1 MGGKCLIF
9 GDKKVNRRAL
19 LKAGG
24 IAAASMLFPEQ
35 AFALG
40 RTLFPVEKKLSLY
53 NTHTGESLETVYSSR
68 GERLLDSLSEIN
80 NIMRDH
86 RSGEIVDIDAEL
98 LDTLYL
104 LSERMKAKSPFHII
118 SAYRSPET
126 NNMLRK
132 RSSGVARK
140 SMHMYGKAVDVRL
153 PGSNLEELRDAALHL
168 KRGGVGYY
176 PGSDFVH
183 LDVGP
188 YRYW

>member
-1 MGGKCLIF
+1 MSGKHSMLS
-9 GDKKVNRRAL
+9 DKKVNRRDL

-24 IAAASMLFPEQ
+24 VAAAAILFPEH
-35 AFALG
+35 ALALG
-40 RTLFPVEKKLSLY
+40 RGLFPVEKKLSLY
-53 NTHTGESLETVYSSR
+53 NIHTGESLDKVYYSR
-68 GERLLDSLSEIN
+68 GESLLDSLSEIN

-86 RSGEIVDIDAEL
+86 RSGDIKTIDTEL

-104 LSERMKAKSPFHII
+104 LSQRMKTQNAFHII

-132 RSSGVARK
+132 SSSGVAKK

-153 PGSNLEELRDAALHL
+153 PGSNLEELRDAALRL

>member
-1 MGGKCLIF
+1 MF
-9 GDKKVNRRAL
+9 GEKKVDRRGF

-24 IAAASMLFPEQ
+24 IAAAAILLPEH
-35 AFALG
+35 ALALG
-40 RTLFPVEKKLSLY
+40 RGLLPVEKRLSLY
-53 NTHTGESLETVYSSR
+53 NIHTGESLDKVYYSR
-68 GERLLDSLSEIN
+68 GERLRASLSEIN

-86 RSGEIVDIDAEL
+86 RSGEVENIDTEL

-104 LSERMKAKSPFHII
+104 LSQQLKSGTPFHII

-132 RSSGVARK
+132 SSSGVAKK

-153 PGSNLEELRDAALHL
+153 PGCNLEELRDAALQL

>member
-1 MGGKCLIF
+1 MGGKCLIYS
-9 GDKKVNRRAL
+9 DKKVNRRDL

-24 IAAASMLFPEQ
+24 IAAASMLIPEQ
-35 AFALG
+35 ALALG

-53 NTHTGESLETVYSSR
+53 NIHTGESLDRVCYSR
-68 GERLLDSLSEIN
+68 GERLLDSLSDIN
-80 NIMRDH
+80 RIMRDH
-86 RSGEIVDIDAEL
+86 RSGEVESIDTEL

-104 LSERMKAKSPFHII
+104 LSERMKNQNAFHII

-132 RSSGVARK
+132 SSSGVAKK
-140 SMHMYGKAVDVRL
+140 SMHMFGKAVDVRL

>member
-1 MGGKCLIF
+1 MF
-9 GDKKVNRRAL
+9 GEKKVDRRGF

-24 IAAASMLFPEQ
+24 IAAAAILLPEH
-35 AFALG
+35 ALALG
-40 RTLFPVEKKLSLY
+40 RGLFPVEKKLSLY
-53 NTHTGESLETVYSSR
+53 NTHTGESLDRVYYSR
-68 GERLLDSLSEIN
+68 GESLQDSLSEIN

-86 RSGEIVDIDAEL
+86 RSGEIIDIDAAL

-104 LSERMKAKSPFHII
+104 LSERMKATNPFHII

-132 RSSGVARK
+132 SSSGVASK

-153 PGSNLEELRDAALHL
+153 PGCNLEELRDAALLL

>member
-9 GDKKVNRRAL
+9 SDKKVKRRDL

-24 IAAASMLFPEQ
+24 IAAAAILLPEQ
-35 AFALG
+35 ALALG
-40 RTLFPVEKKLSLY
+40 RTLFPFEKKLSLY
-53 NTHTGESLETVYSSR
+53 NIHTGESLETVYSSR
-68 GERLLDSLSEIN
+68 GERLLGSLSDIN
-80 NIMRDH
+80 RIMRDH
-86 RSGEIVDIDAEL
+86 RSGEVESIDTEL

-104 LSERMKAKSPFHII
+104 LSERMKNQNAFHII

-132 RSSGVARK
+132 SSSGVAKK
-140 SMHMYGKAVDVRL
+140 SMHMLGKAVDVRL
-153 PGSNLEELRDAALHL
+153 PGSNLEELRDSALQL

-176 PGSDFVH
+176 PESDFIH

>member
-9 GDKKVNRRAL
+9 SDKKVKRRDL

-24 IAAASMLFPEQ
+24 IAAVSMLLPEQ
-35 AFALG
+35 ALALG
-40 RTLFPVEKKLSLY
+40 RGLFPVEKKLSLY
-53 NTHTGESLETVYSSR
+53 NTHTGESLDTVYYSR
-68 GERLLDSLSEIN
+68 GESLLDSLSEIN

-104 LSERMKAKSPFHII
+104 LSQRMKNQNAFHII

-132 RSSGVARK
+132 SSSGVAKK

-153 PGSNLEELRDAALHL
+153 PGSNLEELRDAALQL

>member
-1 MGGKCLIF
+1 MGGKYSMCSN
-9 GDKKVNRRAL
+9 KKINRRDL

-24 IAAASMLFPEQ
+24 MAGVAMLFPER
-35 AFALG
+35 ALALG
-40 RTLFPVEKKLSLY
+40 RDLFPVEKKLSLY
-53 NTHTGESLETVYSSR
+53 NTHTGESLNTVYYSR
-68 GERLLDSLSEIN
+68 GESLIDSLSDIN

-86 RSGEIVDIDAEL
+86 RSGEIEKIDTKL

-104 LSERMKAKSPFHII
+104 LSERLNTQNAFHII

-132 RSSGVARK
+132 SSSGVAKK
-140 SMHMYGKAVDVRL
+140 SLHIYGKAVDVRL
-153 PGSNLEELRDAALHL
+153 PGCNLEELREAALQL

>member
-1 MGGKCLIF
+1 MGGENSILS
-9 GDKKVNRRAL
+9 GKKVNRRDL

-24 IAAASMLFPEQ
+24 LAAAAILLPEH
-35 AFALG
+35 ALALG
-40 RTLFPVEKKLSLY
+40 RGLFPVEKKLSLY
-53 NTHTGESLETVYSSR
+53 NIHTGESLDRVYYSR
-68 GERLLDSLSEIN
+68 GESLRDSLSEIN

-86 RSGEIVDIDAEL
+86 RSGEIQTIDTEL

-104 LSERMKAKSPFHII
+104 LSQRMKSQKAFHII

-132 RSSGVARK
+132 SSSGVAKK

-153 PGSNLEELRDAALHL
+153 PCSNLEELRDAALQL

-188 YRYW
+188 FRYW

>member
-1 MGGKCLIF
+1 MGGSCLIF
-9 GDKKVNRRAL
+9 SDKKVNRREL

-24 IAAASMLFPEQ
+24 LAAAALLIPEQ
-35 AFALG
+35 ALALG
-40 RTLFPVEKKLSLY
+40 RTLSVERRLSLY
-53 NTHTGESLETVYSSR
+53 NIHTGESLDRVYSSR
-68 GERLLDSLSEIN
+68 GERQRASLSAIN

-86 RSGEIVDIDAEL
+86 RSGEIVDIDTEL

-104 LSERMKAKSPFHII
+104 LSQQLQCGSPFHII

-126 NNMLRK
+126 NSMLRK
-132 RSSGVARK
+132 SSSGVAKK

-153 PGSNLEELRDAALHL
+153 PGCNLEELRDAALQL

-183 LDVGP
+183 LDVGS

>member
-1 MGGKCLIF
+1 MGVECLNFSDI
-9 GDKKVNRRAL
+9 KVKRRDI

-24 IAAASMLFPEQ
+24 IAAVSMLLPEQ
-35 AFALG
+35 ALALG
-40 RTLFPVEKKLSLY
+40 RGFFPVEKRLSLY
-53 NTHTGESLETVYSSR
+53 NVHTGESLDRVSYSR
-68 GERLLDSLSEIN
+68 NGRLLDSLSEIN
-80 NIMRDH
+80 RIMRDH
-86 RSGEIVDIDAEL
+86 RSGEVENIDTEL

-104 LSERMKAKSPFHII
+104 LSQKLKCDSPFHII

-126 NNMLRK
+126 NSMLRK
-132 RSSGVARK
+132 SSSGVARK

-153 PGSNLEELRDAALHL
+153 PGCDLEELKDAALQL

-176 PGSDFVH
+176 RESDFVH

>member
-1 MGGKCLIF
+1 MF
-9 GDKKVNRRAL
+9 SDKKVNRRGF
-19 LKAGG
+19 LKGSVKVGG
-24 IAAASMLFPEQ
+24 IAAAAMLIPEHAL
-35 AFALG
+35 AFG
-40 RTLFPVEKKLSLY
+40 SGFFPVEKKLSLY
-53 NTHTGESLETVYSSR
+53 NTHTGESLETVYYSR
-68 GERLLDSLSEIN
+68 GERLLDSLSKIN

-86 RSGEIVDIDAEL
+86 RSGEIMSIDAEL
-98 LDTLYL
+98 LDTFYL
-104 LSERMKAKSPFHII
+104 LSERMNTQKAFHII

-132 RSSGVARK
+132 SSSGVASK

-153 PGSNLEELRDAALHL
+153 PGSNLEELRDAALQL